1 MAKKRPKIVEKTY
14 YVIHKAAYGTV
25 RDKNVED
32 LPLIS
37 EELDDVNWYME
48 HVLHVKS
55 EGMRPVNLD
64 SIEPAT
70 KADKDFCDKIKPGQ
84 YYIAVAT
91 VKFGRG
97 YNPITT
103 IDKIKDAWKKIHE
116 YYKDV

>member
-14 YVIHKAAYGTV
+14 YVISKAAYGTV

-32 LPLIS
+32 MALIS
-37 EELDDVNWYME
+37 EDLDEVNWYLE

-55 EGMRPVNLD
+55 EGMLTVNLY
-64 SIEPAT
+64 SIEPTT
-70 KADKDFCDKIKPGQ
+70 KADMDFYDKIKPGQ
-84 YYIAVAT
+84 YYIEVAT

-97 YNPITT
+97 YNPTT
-103 IDKIKDAWKKIHE
+103 MIDKIKDAWKKIHE